1 MTVCHLMSIDKNDR
15 FQWVTYLQGVAHQAR
30 LRQYQKIT
38 DGALLPPR
46 LNVPE
51 LSNLRNFQ

>member
-1 MTVCHLMSIDKNDR
+1 M
-15 FQWVTYLQGVAHQAR
+15 QGVAHQAR